1 MVKSFKKAS
10 RVKQSEIHSA
20 SLEAMSSREF
30 IVKLQEQI
38 LLLKRKLQSQE
49 NETATRN
56 SSTLSELLTTRKRL
70 NQCKDELQTLKD
82 ALKLKRS
89 DVKSDLDMAV
99 EVTESNQL
107 RELNF
112 QLKIT
117 QEQLEKHISSA
128 LVRSDRILSIRSCLF
143 CVYFCHF
150 V

>member
-82 ALKLKRS
+82 VLKRS
-89 DVKSDLDMAV
+89 DNMCCKSDRDMV
-99 EVTESNQL
+99 LEFTESNQL
-107 RELNF
+107 KELTF
-112 QLKIT
+112 QLKVT
-117 QEQLEKHISSA
+117 QEQLEKHISSS
-128 LVRSDRILSIRSCLF
+128 LVIKCFYVLYFFLFISCF
-143 CVYFCHF
+143 FIF
-150 V
+150 D